1 MAQSLCKIYLHIIF
15 HIKTT
20 SPCILDDDLKRVH
33 AYIGEIIND
42 SKCTTIWVGGV
53 GDHVHVLCLLGREVS
68 IAQLVEAMKRNSSR
82 WIKTLATHYRAFAW
96 QNGYGVFSVSQSIV
110 DKTLD
115 YISNQEMH
123 HKRFSFQDEYRQF
136 LLSYGVEYDEA
147 YVFKD

>member
-1 MAQSLCKIYLHIIF
+1 MAQSLSKIYIHLIF

-20 SPCILDDDLKRVH
+20 SPPIRQEDIERVH
-33 AYIGEIIND
+33 CYVGQLVN
-42 SKCTTIWVGGV
+42 TTGCKVVRVGGV
-53 GDHVHVLCLLGREVS
+53 NDHVHILFLLSRDVAIS
-68 IAQLVEAMKRNSSR
+68 HVVEEIKRNSSR

-123 HKRFSFQDEYRQF
+123 QNDSC
-136 LLSYGVEYDEA
+136 
-147 YVFKD
+147 FKTSTDNS